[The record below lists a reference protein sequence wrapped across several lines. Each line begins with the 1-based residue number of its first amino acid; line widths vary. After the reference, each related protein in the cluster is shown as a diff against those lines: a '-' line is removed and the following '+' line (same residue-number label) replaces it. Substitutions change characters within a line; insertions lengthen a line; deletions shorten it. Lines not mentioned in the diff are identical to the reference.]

1 VNTQPRIP
9 TSSTP
14 DRRALALLVL
24 LVAVLVGTALPAAAA
39 TSPSADT
46 PAADTRATDVAS
58 VAAALDTDPLYVSSA
73 PGTPQV
79 AAGDVRGALPADV
92 YVAVLPTS
100 ATEQVG
106 GEAAALPGAILGRLT
121 RPGTVL
127 VLAGR
132 ELQGASRTQNVDR
145 LQQVLGEARDRLAGG
160 DPPAS
165 VLLLAA
171 RGLTGSGQLSD
182 PPSAQRAGSPSG
194 GGFLFVVLGIV
205 VVALVSVPI
214 LLRRAKR
221 PPVEPP
227 PTVLRDRVEIDSYGR
242 VTRRVSAREL
252 ADEQERRGGS

>member
-1 VNTQPRIP
+1 MNVHPRNGRCYRLP
-9 TSSTP
+9 FAS
-14 DRRALALLVL
+14 LVVALL
-24 LVAVLVGTALPAAAA
+24 LVMALPAFAA
-39 TSPSADT
+39 TSPGTTSP
-46 PAADTRATDVAS
+46 PAPGGTRATDIATVAT
-58 VAAALDTDPLYVSSA
+58 ALDTDPLYVSTA

-92 YVAVLPTS
+92 YVAVLPSS

-132 ELQGASRTQNVDR
+132 DLEGASRTQNVDR
-145 LQQVLGEARDRLAGG
+145 LQQVLGDARGRLQAG
-160 DPPAS
+160 DPAAS
-165 VLLLAA
+165 VVLLAA

-194 GGFLFVVLGIV
+194 GGFLFVVLGLV

-214 LLRRAKR
+214 LLRRARR
-221 PPVEPP
+221 PAVEAP
-227 PTVLRDRVEIDSYGR
+227 PTVLRDRVEIDAYGKVVRR
-242 VTRRVSAREL
+242 VTAGEL
-252 ADEQERRGGS
+252 AEEQERRGRH